1 MNIMAN
7 DSSNEDKVYIGNRN
21 KLDEW
26 NQDPIVK
33 VRALLKNYLELDNVS
48 FLFGAG
54 SSINLG
60 SVSIAGIPEQIIN
73 AIAQTTV
80 DGEVRQAGSEGP
92 LFSEFKKIVQYL
104 LPGLAVEENKPV
116 NYPVESFLDFL
127 TALSFIESKNQA
139 ILEFKYIE
147 DLIAVIKKALFELC
161 DLDTLPL
168 SQMVSDDVK
177 GVLSANRYHYHERF
191 VKKILQRPLNLRRAS
206 LFTINY
212 DLAFEYAFD
221 NLGVR
226 YLDGFSGFNKR
237 TFKPESFDYD
247 IFYPGST
254 TQGKVHRIEK
264 VLKYYKLHGS
274 LTWISEKPE
283 PHNIYGIKEYPI
295 DYIRSKKGVDDGI
308 FGGLMIYPSATKKT
322 YTLEYPYSEL
332 FRQFANAIIQPQ
344 SVLITYGYS
353 FADEHIND
361 IIYQSLSIPSFTLII
376 IDYFG
381 TGPDTKPNQNIRKL
395 LELDDPRIIIIQ
407 GKRFGDFPFFVQNL
421 LPDLVEI
428 DNEIKL
434 SSTLKSLYEDT
445 EDERKAENP
454 VTDPIPPKNP

>member
-1 MNIMAN
+1 MAETVN
-7 DSSNEDKVYIGNRN
+7 LNPDKVYVGGIN
-21 KLDEW
+21 KLKEW
-26 NQDPIVK
+26 PQDPASK
-33 VRALLKNYLELDNVS
+33 VRTLLKNYLELDNVS

-60 SVSIAGIPEQIIN
+60 SISIAGIPPQIVT
-73 AIAQTTV
+73 AIANTLIATDEKKEGE
-80 DGEVRQAGSEGP
+80 DGI
-92 LFSEFKKIVQYL
+92 LFQEFKKIIGYL
-104 LPGLAVEENKPV
+104 KPDEKVEKDKWV
-116 NYPVESFLDFL
+116 SYPVESLLDYL
-127 TALSFIESKNQA
+127 TALSFVSSKNPN
-139 ILEFKYIE
+139 ILDFKNIE
-147 DLIAVIKKALFELC
+147 ELIRVIKKALFELC

-168 SQMVSDDVK
+168 SNKISEDVK
-177 GVLSANRYHYHERF
+177 NILSKNRYHFHERF
-191 VKKILQRPLNLRRAS
+191 VKKILQRPLNLRRVN
-206 LFTINY
+206 LFTTNY

-221 NLGVR
+221 NLGVK

-283 PHNIYGIKEYPI
+283 PQNIYGIKEYPI
-295 DYIRSKKGVDDGI
+295 DYIRSKKGIDDGI

-332 FRQFANAIIQPQ
+332 FRQFANAIVQQQ

-361 IIYQSLSIPSFTLII
+361 IIYQSLSIPSFTLIV

-381 TGPDTKPNQNIRKL
+381 AGTNDKPNENIRKL

-407 GKRFGDFPFFVQNL
+407 GENYGDFPFFVQNL

-434 SSTLKSLYEDT
+434 SATLKQLYEDNKGAT
-445 EDERKAENP
+445 DNNNQSPDPVNP
-454 VTDPIPPKNP
+454 IIP

>member
-1 MNIMAN
+1 MADTAN
-7 DSSNEDKVYIGNRN
+7 LKLDKVYVGSIN

-26 NQDPIVK
+26 HQAPASK

-60 SVSIAGIPEQIIN
+60 SISIAGIPPQIVNI
-73 AIAQTTV
+73 IADTLIAKEEKR
-80 DGEVRQAGSEGP
+80 DGEDGI
-92 LFSEFKKIVQYL
+92 LFQEFKKIIGYL
-104 LPGLAVEENKPV
+104 KPDAKVEKGQWV
-116 NYPVESFLDFL
+116 SYPVENLLDYL
-127 TALSFIESKNQA
+127 TALSFVSSKNPD
-139 ILEFKYIE
+139 ILDFKNIE
-147 DLIAVIKKALFELC
+147 ELIRVIKKALFELC

-168 SQMVSDDVK
+168 SNKISEDVK
-177 GVLSANRYHYHERF
+177 NVLSKNRYHFHERF
-191 VKKILQRPLNLRRAS
+191 VKKILQRPLNLRRVN
-206 LFTINY
+206 LFTTNY

-221 NLGVR
+221 NLGVK

-283 PHNIYGIKEYPI
+283 PQNIYGIKEYPI
-295 DYIRSKKGVDDGI
+295 DYIRSKKGIDDGI

-332 FRQFANAIIQPQ
+332 FRQFANSIVQPQ

-361 IIYQSLSIPSFTLII
+361 IIYQSLSIPSFTLIV

-381 TGPDTKPNQNIRKL
+381 TGTDDKPNENIRKL

-407 GKRFGDFPFFVQNL
+407 GENYGDFPFFVQNL

-434 SSTLKSLYEDT
+434 SAT
-445 EDERKAENP
+445 
-454 VTDPIPPKNP
+454 

>member
-1 MNIMAN
+1 MAETVN
-7 DSSNEDKVYIGNRN
+7 LNPDKVYVGGIN
-21 KLDEW
+21 KLKEW
-26 NQDPIVK
+26 PQDPASK

-60 SVSIAGIPEQIIN
+60 SISIAGIPPQIVT
-73 AIAQTTV
+73 AIANTLIATDEKKEGE
-80 DGEVRQAGSEGP
+80 DGI
-92 LFSEFKKIVQYL
+92 LFQEFKKIIGYL
-104 LPGLAVEENKPV
+104 QPDEKVEKDKWV
-116 NYPVESFLDFL
+116 SYPVESLLDYL
-127 TALSFIESKNQA
+127 TALSFVSSKNPDM
-139 ILEFKYIE
+139 LDFKNIE
-147 DLIAVIKKALFELC
+147 ELIRVIKKALFELC

-168 SQMVSDDVK
+168 SNKISEDVK
-177 GVLSANRYHYHERF
+177 NILSKNRYHFHERF
-191 VKKILQRPLNLRRAS
+191 VKKILQRPLNLRRVN
-206 LFTINY
+206 LFTTNY

-221 NLGVR
+221 NLGVK

-283 PHNIYGIKEYPI
+283 PQNIYGIKEYPI
-295 DYIRSKKGVDDGI
+295 DYMRSKKGIDDGI

-332 FRQFANAIIQPQ
+332 FRQFANAIVQQQ

-361 IIYQSLSIPSFTLII
+361 IIYQSLSIPSFTLIV

-381 TGPDTKPNQNIRKL
+381 AGANDKPNENIRKL

-407 GKRFGDFPFFVQNL
+407 GENYGDFPFFVQNL

-434 SSTLKSLYEDT
+434 SATLKQLYEDNKGAI
-445 EDERKAENP
+445 DNNNQSPDPVNP
-454 VTDPIPPKNP
+454 IIP

>member
-1 MNIMAN
+1 MAETN
-7 DSSNEDKVYIGNRN
+7 NSNPNKVYIGNDN
-21 KLDEW
+21 ELEEW
-26 NQDPIVK
+26 VHDPASKI
-33 VRALLKNYLELDNVS
+33 RALLKNYLELDNVS

-54 SSINLG
+54 ASINLG
-60 SVSIAGIPEQIIN
+60 SISIAGIPPQIVN
-73 AIAQTTV
+73 AIADT
-80 DGEVRQAGSEGP
+80 SEIEKKKKDEGGI
-92 LFSEFKKIVQYL
+92 LFEEFKKIMSYL
-104 LPGLAVEENKPV
+104 KPDV
-116 NYPVESFLDFL
+116 DVKKNTWVSYPVESLLDYL
-127 TALSFIESKNQA
+127 TALSFINSKSPNV
-139 ILEFKYIE
+139 LDFKNIE
-147 DLIAVIKKALFELC
+147 ELIRVIKKALFELC

-168 SQMVSDDVK
+168 SSKINVDVK
-177 GVLSANRYHYHERF
+177 NLLDQNRYHFHERF
-191 VKKILQRPLNLRRAS
+191 VKKILQRPLNLRRIN
-206 LFTINY
+206 LFTTNY

-221 NLGVR
+221 NLGVK

-237 TFKPESFDYD
+237 TFKPECFDYD

-283 PHNIYGIKEYPI
+283 PQNIYGIKEYPI
-295 DYIRSKKGVDDGI
+295 DYIRSKKDTDDSI

-332 FRQFANAIIQPQ
+332 FRQFANAIVQPQ

-353 FADEHIND
+353 FSDEHIND
-361 IIYQSLSIPSFTLII
+361 IIYQSLSIPSFTLIV

-381 TGPDTKPNQNIRKL
+381 TGTNAKPNENIRKL

-407 GKRFGDFPFFVQNL
+407 GENYGDFPFFVQNL
-421 LPDLVEI
+421 LPDLVEM

-434 SSTLKSLYEDT
+434 SSTLKKLYEGKGEPGNGNPNDNQST
-445 EDERKAENP
+445 NP
-454 VTDPIPPKNP
+454 VNT

>member
-1 MNIMAN
+1 MAETVN
-7 DSSNEDKVYIGNRN
+7 LNPDKVYVGGIN
-21 KLDEW
+21 KLKEW
-26 NQDPIVK
+26 PQDPASK

-60 SVSIAGIPEQIIN
+60 SISIAGIPPQIVT
-73 AIAQTTV
+73 AIANTLIATDEKKEGE
-80 DGEVRQAGSEGP
+80 DGI
-92 LFSEFKKIVQYL
+92 LFQEFKKIIGYL
-104 LPGLAVEENKPV
+104 QPDEKVEKDKWV
-116 NYPVESFLDFL
+116 SYPVESLLDYL
-127 TALSFIESKNQA
+127 TALSFVSSKNPDM
-139 ILEFKYIE
+139 LDFKNIE
-147 DLIAVIKKALFELC
+147 ELIRVIKKALFELC

-168 SQMVSDDVK
+168 SNKISEDVK
-177 GVLSANRYHYHERF
+177 NILSKNRYHFHERF
-191 VKKILQRPLNLRRAS
+191 VKKILQRPLNLRRVN
-206 LFTINY
+206 LFTTNY

-221 NLGVR
+221 NLGVK

-283 PHNIYGIKEYPI
+283 PQNIYGIKEYPI
-295 DYIRSKKGVDDGI
+295 DYIRSKKGIDDGI

-332 FRQFANAIIQPQ
+332 FRQFANAIVQQQ

-361 IIYQSLSIPSFTLII
+361 IIYQSLSIPSFTLIL

-381 TGPDTKPNQNIRKL
+381 AGANDKPNENIRKL

-407 GKRFGDFPFFVQNL
+407 GENYGDFPFFVQNL

-434 SSTLKSLYEDT
+434 SATLKQLYEDNKGAI
-445 EDERKAENP
+445 DNNNQSPDPVNP
-454 VTDPIPPKNP
+454 IIP

>member
-1 MNIMAN
+1 MAETVN
-7 DSSNEDKVYIGNRN
+7 LNPDKVYVGGIN
-21 KLDEW
+21 KLKEW
-26 NQDPIVK
+26 PQDPASK

-60 SVSIAGIPEQIIN
+60 SISIAGIPPQIVT
-73 AIAQTTV
+73 AIANTLIATDEKKEGE
-80 DGEVRQAGSEGP
+80 DGI
-92 LFSEFKKIVQYL
+92 LFQEFKKIIGYL
-104 LPGLAVEENKPV
+104 QPDEKVEKDKWV
-116 NYPVESFLDFL
+116 SYPVESLLDYL
-127 TALSFIESKNQA
+127 TALSFVSSKNPDM
-139 ILEFKYIE
+139 LDFKNIE
-147 DLIAVIKKALFELC
+147 ELIRVIKKALFELC

-168 SQMVSDDVK
+168 SNKISEDVK
-177 GVLSANRYHYHERF
+177 NILSKNRYHFHERF
-191 VKKILQRPLNLRRAS
+191 VKKILQRPLNLRRVN
-206 LFTINY
+206 LFTTNY

-221 NLGVR
+221 NLGVK

-283 PHNIYGIKEYPI
+283 PQNIYGIKEYPI
-295 DYIRSKKGVDDGI
+295 DYIRSKKGIDDGI

-332 FRQFANAIIQPQ
+332 FRQFANAIVQQQ

-361 IIYQSLSIPSFTLII
+361 IIYQSLSIPSFTLIV

-381 TGPDTKPNQNIRKL
+381 AGANDKPNENIRKL

-407 GKRFGDFPFFVQNL
+407 GENYGDFPFFVQNL

-434 SSTLKSLYEDT
+434 SATLKQLYEDNKGAI
-445 EDERKAENP
+445 DNNNQSPDPVNP
-454 VTDPIPPKNP
+454 IIP

>member
-1 MNIMAN
+1 MAETTN
-7 DSSNEDKVYIGNRN
+7 LNPDKVYVGSVN

-26 NQDPIVK
+26 VQDPASK
-33 VRALLKNYLELDNVS
+33 VSALLKNYLELDNVS

-60 SVSIAGIPEQIIN
+60 SISIAGIPPQIVT
-73 AIAQTTV
+73 AIADTLIVKEEKKEGV
-80 DGEVRQAGSEGP
+80 DGV
-92 LFSEFKKIVQYL
+92 LFQEFKKIIGYL
-104 LPGLAVEENKPV
+104 KPDAKVEKDKWV
-116 NYPVESFLDFL
+116 SYPVESLLDYL
-127 TALSFIESKNQA
+127 TALSFIHSKNPD
-139 ILEFKYIE
+139 ILNLKNIEEFIK
-147 DLIAVIKKALFELC
+147 VIKKALFELC

-168 SQMVSDDVK
+168 SNKVSEDVK
-177 GVLSANRYHYHERF
+177 NILSKNRYHFHERF
-191 VKKILQRPLNLRRAS
+191 VKKILQRPLNLRRVN
-206 LFTINY
+206 LFTTNY

-221 NLGVR
+221 NLGVK

-274 LTWISEKPE
+274 LTWISERPE
-283 PHNIYGIKEYPI
+283 PQNIYGIKEYPI
-295 DYIRSKKGVDDGI
+295 DYIRSKKGINDDI

-332 FRQFANAIIQPQ
+332 FRQFANAIVQQQ

-361 IIYQSLSIPSFTLII
+361 IIYQSLSIPSFTLIV

-381 TGPDTKPNQNIRKL
+381 TGTNEKPNENIRKL

-407 GKRFGDFPFFVQNL
+407 GESYGDFPFFVQNL

-434 SSTLKSLYEDT
+434 SATLKQLYEDNKGET
-445 EDERKAENP
+445 DNNNQSPNP
-454 VTDPIPPKNP
+454 VNPIIP

>member
-1 MNIMAN
+1 MAETAN
-7 DSSNEDKVYIGNRN
+7 LNLDKVYVGSIN

-26 NQDPIVK
+26 HQDPASK

-60 SVSIAGIPEQIIN
+60 SISIAGIPPQIVN
-73 AIAQTTV
+73 VIADTLIAKEEKR
-80 DGEVRQAGSEGP
+80 DGEDGI
-92 LFSEFKKIVQYL
+92 LFQEFKKIIGYL
-104 LPGLAVEENKPV
+104 KPDAKVEKGQWV
-116 NYPVESFLDFL
+116 SYPVENLLDYL
-127 TALSFIESKNQA
+127 TALSFVSSKNPD
-139 ILEFKYIE
+139 ILDFKNIE
-147 DLIAVIKKALFELC
+147 ELIRVIKKALFELC

-168 SQMVSDDVK
+168 SNKISEDVK
-177 GVLSANRYHYHERF
+177 NVLSKNRYHFHERF
-191 VKKILQRPLNLRRAS
+191 VKKILQRPLNLRRVN
-206 LFTINY
+206 LFTTNY

-221 NLGVR
+221 NLGVK

-283 PHNIYGIKEYPI
+283 PQNIYGIKEYPI
-295 DYIRSKKGVDDGI
+295 DYIRSKKGIDDGI

-332 FRQFANAIIQPQ
+332 FRQFANSIVQPQ

-361 IIYQSLSIPSFTLII
+361 IIYQSLSIPSFTLIV

-381 TGPDTKPNQNIRKL
+381 TGTDDKPNENIRKL

-407 GKRFGDFPFFVQNL
+407 GENYGDFPFFVQNL

-434 SSTLKSLYEDT
+434 SATLKKLYEDKQ
-445 EDERKAENP
+445 EEPDDNNQSPNP
-454 VTDPIPPKNP
+454 ITP

>member
-1 MNIMAN
+1 MAETVN
-7 DSSNEDKVYIGNRN
+7 LNPDKVYVGGIN
-21 KLDEW
+21 KLKEW
-26 NQDPIVK
+26 PQDPASK
-33 VRALLKNYLELDNVS
+33 VRALLKNYLELDNVR

-60 SVSIAGIPEQIIN
+60 SISIAGIPPQIVT
-73 AIAQTTV
+73 AIANTLIATDEKKEGE
-80 DGEVRQAGSEGP
+80 DGI
-92 LFSEFKKIVQYL
+92 LFQEFKKIIGYL
-104 LPGLAVEENKPV
+104 QPDEKVEKDKWV
-116 NYPVESFLDFL
+116 SYPVESLLDYL
-127 TALSFIESKNQA
+127 TALSFVSSKNPDM
-139 ILEFKYIE
+139 LDFKNIE
-147 DLIAVIKKALFELC
+147 ELIRVIKKALFELC

-168 SQMVSDDVK
+168 SNKISEDVK
-177 GVLSANRYHYHERF
+177 NILSKNRYHFHERF
-191 VKKILQRPLNLRRAS
+191 VKKILQRPLNLRRVN
-206 LFTINY
+206 LFTTNY

-221 NLGVR
+221 NLGVK

-283 PHNIYGIKEYPI
+283 PQNIYGIKEYPI
-295 DYIRSKKGVDDGI
+295 DYIRSKKGIDDGI

-332 FRQFANAIIQPQ
+332 FRQFANAIVQQQ

-361 IIYQSLSIPSFTLII
+361 IIYQSLSIPSFTLIV

-381 TGPDTKPNQNIRKL
+381 AGANDKPNENIRKL

-407 GKRFGDFPFFVQNL
+407 GENYGDFPFFVQNL

-434 SSTLKSLYEDT
+434 SATLKQLYEDNKGAI
-445 EDERKAENP
+445 DNNNQSPVPVNP
-454 VTDPIPPKNP
+454 IIP

>member
-1 MNIMAN
+1 MAETTN
-7 DSSNEDKVYIGNRN
+7 LNPDKVYVGGVN

-26 NQDPIVK
+26 IHDPASK

-60 SVSIAGIPEQIIN
+60 SISIAGIPPQIIT
-73 AIAQTTV
+73 AIADTLIAKEEKKENV
-80 DGEVRQAGSEGP
+80 DGV
-92 LFSEFKKIVQYL
+92 LFQEFKKIVGYL
-104 LPGLAVEENKPV
+104 KPEAKVEKDKWV
-116 NYPVESFLDFL
+116 SYPVESLLDYL
-127 TALSFIESKNQA
+127 TALSFIHSKNPD
-139 ILEFKYIE
+139 ILDLNNIE
-147 DLIAVIKKALFELC
+147 ELIKVIKKTLFELC
-161 DLDTLPL
+161 DLHTLPL
-168 SQMVSDDVK
+168 SDKISEDVK
-177 GVLSANRYHYHERF
+177 NVLSKNRYHFHERF
-191 VKKILQRPLNLRRAS
+191 VKKILQRPLNLRRVN
-206 LFTINY
+206 LFTTNY

-221 NLGVR
+221 NLGVK

-283 PHNIYGIKEYPI
+283 PQNIYGIKEYPI
-295 DYIRSKKGVDDGI
+295 DYIRSKKGIDDDI

-332 FRQFANAIIQPQ
+332 FRQFANAIVQQQ
-344 SVLITYGYS
+344 SVLITYGFS

-376 IDYFG
+376 VDYFG
-381 TGPDTKPNQNIRKL
+381 TGTNDKPNENIRKL

-407 GKRFGDFPFFVQNL
+407 GESYGDFPFFVQNL

-434 SSTLKSLYEDT
+434 STTLKQLYEFNNGETDT
-445 EDERKAENP
+445 NQSPDPANP
-454 VTDPIPPKNP
+454 IIP